1 MARFRRCTNA
11 STVAPAR
18 GDPSSPRFG
27 ITLLAAG
34 VLASAAAA
42 SASLRSLTIQT
53 TEFSFRAPDSV
64 PAGWTRVT
72 IRNIGGEDH
81 QAQLARLNP
90 GVTFAQ
96 LQAAAAKGD
105 PAALLTLVTPVGG
118 PNAVGPGQ
126 SATTI
131 DNLSPGQYA
140 LICFVF
146 SSDGIEHDA
155 KGMIKLLTVTP
166 RRGSSAAAP
175 RASSTV
181 SLGDF
186 SFAFL
191 SKFTAKGVVAVRNA
205 DLQSHE
211 MAIYRLQRGKTVT
224 DAKAFFA
231 TAPGTA
237 TSTKPPGTFV
247 GGIAGIAPGAT
258 GYVDLNL
265 GAGNYVAVCFFPDTA
280 KNGLPHFLEG
290 MIQPFRIR

>member
-1 MARFRRCTNA
+1 MHQRLNRRPGRWRPV
-11 STVAPAR
+11 VAAI
-18 GDPSSPRFG
+18 G
-27 ITLLAAG
+27 IALLAPG
-34 VLASAAAA
+34 VLATAAAG

-81 QAQLARLNP
+81 QAQVARLNP

-96 LQAAAAKGD
+96 LQATAAKGD
-105 PAALLTLVTPVGG
+105 PATLLTLVTPVGG

-131 DNLSPGQYA
+131 DNLTPGQYA
-140 LICFVF
+140 LICFLF
-146 SSDGIEHDA
+146 SSDGTEHDA
-155 KGMIKLLTVTP
+155 KGMMKLLTVTP
-166 RRGSSAAAP
+166 TRGSRAAAP
-175 RASSTV
+175 RANSTV

-186 SFAFL
+186 SFAFP
-191 SKFTAKGVVAVRNA
+191 SKFTAKGVVAVKN
-205 DLQSHE
+205 DGSQSHE

-231 TAPGTA
+231 TPPGTA
-237 TSTKPPGTFV
+237 PSTKPPGTFV

-258 GYVDLNL
+258 GYADLNL
-265 GAGNYVAVCFFPDTA
+265 AAGNYVAVCFFPDTA

-290 MIQPFRIR
+290 MIQPFRIQ